1 MIKAIIF
8 DLDGVIAESAD
19 IKTEAFKELIA
30 DYPKKI
36 DEIINYHLVSAG
48 ISRYVKLLNIHEL
61 ILGKDLPK
69 DKEIELGK

>member
-8 DLDGVIAESAD
+8 DFDAVIVESAN
-19 IKTEAFKELIA
+19 IKTEAFKVLFA

-36 DEIINYHLVSAG
+36 YEIINYHLVNAG
-48 ISRYVKLLNIHEL
+48 ISRYVKLLNIYEH